1 MREASEPRTWW
12 ETMPAT
18 VVVVIA
24 TGVVAVTVAFL
35 QLAMNDFGHGLSLA
49 GRARHNLGFLSAWLV
64 IPVLLTLALRDVRGR
79 LTGREA
85 VRAAVAVGAALALIV
100 PALADLYL
108 AYVDQLGPANAATYY
123 RWSPR
128 LELFGWLTLATALAT
143 IAGAR
148 GRRGAI
154 AGTALVVLTVFAF
167 PTPLILEPLTVE
179 GSSTAARAWN
189 PVFFTVVRLGYFA
202 ALAAT
207 LGTIVRSTA
216 PPAPSMEATAR
227 GLEQTGSAL
236 IGQVM
241 IAVGTA
247 ALTLMAFGAKSPGLM
262 KVVVTIVPIALVIV
276 TAIQVSGT
284 FSAARGQLA
293 PRRLIAAGALT
304 LWVAT
309 AQAMR
314 SIAAFRIAR
323 ASWDGERSLDV
334 FDRERL
340 AAAAAALPYLT
351 PTLAVG
357 AMLLLLSATSAIRRH
372 RRLDDG
378 AVVGAAVGFV
388 VATAVSLAL
397 QHGMLA
403 KVPSV
408 GEFLVLTV
416 VIAVANVVALL
427 TIARLCHKTGW
438 ALRLEPEIELPAA
451 RALS

>member
-1 MREASEPRTWW
+1 MR
-12 ETMPAT
+12 
-18 VVVVIA
+18 
-24 TGVVAVTVAFL
+24 
-35 QLAMNDFGHGLSLA
+35 
-49 GRARHNLGFLSAWLV
+49 
-64 IPVLLTLALRDVRGR
+64 
-79 LTGREA
+79 
-85 VRAAVAVGAALALIV
+85 
-100 PALADLYL
+100 
-108 AYVDQLGPANAATYY
+108 
-123 RWSPR
+123 
-128 LELFGWLTLATALAT
+128 
-143 IAGAR
+143 
-148 GRRGAI
+148 
-154 AGTALVVLTVFAF
+154 
-167 PTPLILEPLTVE
+167 
-179 GSSTAARAWN
+179 STAARAWN

-351 PTLAVG
+351 PTPRGRRDAP
-357 AMLLLLSATSAIRRH
+357 ASCRRPARIRRH

-388 VATAVSLAL
+388 VATR
-397 QHGMLA
+397 G
-403 KVPSV
+403 VP
-408 GEFLVLTV
+408 G
-416 VIAVANVVALL
+416 AP
-427 TIARLCHKTGW
+427 ARD
-438 ALRLEPEIELPAA
+438 A
-451 RALS
+451 RQGAQRR